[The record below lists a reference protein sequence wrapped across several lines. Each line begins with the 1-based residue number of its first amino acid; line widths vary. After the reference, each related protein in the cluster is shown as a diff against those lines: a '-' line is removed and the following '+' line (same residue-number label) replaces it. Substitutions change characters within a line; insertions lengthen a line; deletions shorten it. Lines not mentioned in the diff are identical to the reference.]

1 MQRPKGRSN
10 LDVFLEQPEEPE
22 GLVAVVRRGPA
33 WPFWLLSSERWVA
46 IGRPGRTLGDHI
58 CIL

>member
-1 MQRPKGRSN
+1 MQRPGGRSN
-10 LDVFLEQPEEPE
+10 LDVFSEQPEEPE

-33 WPFWLLSSERWVA
+33 WPFRLLSSEWWVT
-46 IGRPGRTLGDHI
+46 IGRPGRTWGDHI